1 MRNIFLL
8 LAVVIFSCNQNKPV
22 KQAYQWPGA
31 TPPVAERKDHETGM
45 HGDKR
50 NDEYY
55 WMGDFFREGPDSDKV
70 VEYLKAEN
78 TYTDTMMAGT
88 AKFQEALF
96 SEMKG
101 RIKEKDES
109 VPVFSNGY
117 WYYTRSEEGEQYFK
131 YCRKKGSLEAPEE
144 ILLDVDKMAE
154 GHPYYSAVGFN
165 VSPDNKLLAYGVD
178 TVSRRQY
185 TLYIKNL
192 ETGEHFADKIYP
204 ASGGSEWGNDNKT
217 LFYTATNPK
226 TLLSE
231 KIKRLFAALRPF

>member
-1 MRNIFLL
+1 M
-8 LAVVIFSCNQNKPV
+8 
-22 KQAYQWPGA
+22 
-31 TPPVAERKDHETGM
+31 KDHETGM

-78 TYTDTMMAGT
+78 AYTDTMMAGT

-131 YCRKKGSLEAPEE
+131 YCRKKGSLEAAEE
-144 ILLDVDKMAE
+144 VLLDANE
-154 GHPYYSAVGFN
+154 LNGCP
-165 VSPDNKLLAYGVD
+165 
-178 TVSRRQY
+178 
-185 TLYIKNL
+185 
-192 ETGEHFADKIYP
+192 
-204 ASGGSEWGNDNKT
+204 
-217 LFYTATNPK
+217 
-226 TLLSE
+226 
-231 KIKRLFAALRPF
+231 ALRNARRRGIHIIQRWVSM